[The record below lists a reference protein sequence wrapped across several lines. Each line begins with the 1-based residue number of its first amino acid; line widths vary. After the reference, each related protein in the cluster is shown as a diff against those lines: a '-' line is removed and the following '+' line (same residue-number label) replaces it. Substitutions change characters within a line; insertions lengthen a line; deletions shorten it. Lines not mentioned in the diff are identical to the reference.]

1 MMEAIWIGVKGRDG
15 GVYGKEVDLLDN
27 TSSVAEGI
35 MGCSGVETVQCGRE
49 DI

>member
-1 MMEAIWIGVKGRDG
+1 MKGRDG
-15 GVYGKEVDLLDN
+15 GVYGKEVDLLDS

-35 MGCSGVETVQCGRE
+35 MGCSDVETVHCGKD